1 MRGSSFIYVC
11 FRRKDILSCLCS
23 QSAEH
28 GGLVPW
34 MKHFE
39 TLLVSNLH
47 VSLSLWIVSLGFF
60 SFLPLTQKHI
70 IGGKGRK
77 IEAWMNIQQHN
88 FIGCM
93 SLCVWSGWLEGHVI
107 QGLRDVTLHLAQ
119 RLFFELLWG
128 LRGPEESEWR
138 VNGLAPLWLCSPNDV
153 HESLL
158 SPSSVS
164 SLSPLTMVQ
173 QNSAFHLLLASSKC
187 TGEALH
193 NSWRR
198 SKRRKKDMIIY
209 GLYSCMPCSFYW
221 MLLGRDKIIKGDNES
236 IDGTSPL
243 NNNSSKYVCE

>member
-1 MRGSSFIYVC
+1 MQSECRTWRIGAMNETFRNTVGFKPECFSFPLNC
-11 FRRKDILSCLCS
+11 K
-23 QSAEH
+23 A
-28 GGLVPW
+28 
-34 MKHFE
+34 
-39 TLLVSNLH
+39 
-47 VSLSLWIVSLGFF
+47 WIF

-93 SLCVWSGWLEGHVI
+93 SFCVWSGWLEGHVI
-107 QGLRDVTLHLAQ
+107 QGLRNVTLHSAQ

-164 SLSPLTMVQ
+164 SLLPLSPLLALSLWCSRTVHFMYYW
-173 QNSAFHLLLASSKC
+173 LLLNVL
-187 TGEALH
+187 G
-193 NSWRR
+193 RR
-198 SKRRKKDMIIY
+198 SIIHE
-209 GLYSCMPCSFYW
+209 G
-221 MLLGRDKIIKGDNES
+221 GA
-236 IDGTSPL
+236 
-243 NNNSSKYVCE
+243 